1 MKKMYCDYRIFM
13 ARTGVITLVK
23 ILGVIFAVIIV
34 LGAVRIFAPI
44 PQSAGDF
51 IDGFM
56 YSLTYTI
63 PASCVGMNFSI
74 TNFLSPINPGY
85 KLFHFMP
92 DSGKR
97 FRNALL
103 FSSGIS
109 LAVTLAV
116 ACAIGA
122 YFSVAQT
129 NAGRMNILFAISF
142 VLVSLGLMNFFGFV
156 KALLAR
162 IIILVAISGIAG
174 FGCGFSDVE
183 ESSSISWT
191 TTASWIT
198 LAAGAALWAAS
209 IVFVALAAE
218 KRWYCEK

>member
-13 ARTGVITLVK
+13 ARTGVITLLK
-23 ILGVIFAVIIV
+23 LLGVIFALIIV
-34 LGAVRIFAPI
+34 IGAVRIFAPI
-44 PQSAGDF
+44 PQYAGDF

-85 KLFHFMP
+85 KLFHFIP

-109 LAVTLAV
+109 LAATLAGAGV
-116 ACAIGA
+116 IGA
-122 YFSVAQT
+122 YFSIAQA

-142 VLVSLGLMNFFGFV
+142 GLAALGTMNFFGFV
-156 KALLAR
+156 KSMLSR
-162 IIILVAISGIAG
+162 IIILAAVGGIAG
-174 FGCGFSDVE
+174 FGCGFSDGE
-183 ESSSISWT
+183 ELSSVSWIT
-191 TTASWIT
+191 AASWIT
-198 LAAGAALWAAS
+198 LAASAVLWAAS
-209 IVFVALAAE
+209 VVFVALAAE
-218 KRWYCEK
+218 KRWYSEK